1 MRVMIDINR
10 HKGLY
15 IIFLAMIG
23 ATPPLATDM
32 YLAAIPII
40 AREWNVG
47 EHLVNLSL
55 VLWFASFSS
64 SLLFYGPLSDKFG
77 RRPVLLGGLFM
88 FVLSSVLCILSA
100 NVWQLILFRIL
111 QGAGAAAPSAM
122 VMAICRDKYEGEER
136 RKAFAYLGTVLAVA
150 PMVAPM
156 IGAFL
161 LSLGSWRYIFLTQAS
176 MVACTFAVSF
186 LFQETI
192 QERFSGEWYR
202 VFFRYRNVFSNWKFM
217 RTNLT
222 LGISAGPLYAFIAFS
237 PIYYIGINGF
247 SESKFSFLF
256 AFNAFGAMFGAF
268 VCSRMLKYFKPN
280 TLITFCLGG
289 AVFAAG
295 GLWLLSFS
303 AWYFFTCFTFLTT
316 FFICMNRPL
325 SNNLIV
331 EQVNTDIGS
340 ASSFMVFTQL
350 MFGALCMFIVSGT
363 HAHRLAVFNLLFASV
378 AVFVMINW
386 IFLRKRLS

>member
-1 MRVMIDINR
+1 MRAVIDINR

-32 YLAAIPII
+32 YLAAIPVI
-40 AREWNVG
+40 ADEWNVG

-55 VLWFASFSS
+55 VLWFASFST

-88 FVLSSVLCILSA
+88 FVLSSVLCTLSA
-100 NVWQLILFRIL
+100 NVWQLIGFRIL

-122 VMAICRDKYEGEER
+122 VMAICRDKYSGEER
-136 RKAFAYLGTVLAVA
+136 RKALAYLGTVLAVA

-161 LSLGSWRYIFLTQAS
+161 LSLGSWRYIFLTQAA

-192 QERFSGEWYR
+192 QERFSGAWYK
-202 VFFRYRNVFSNWKFM
+202 VFFRYRNVFSNRKFM

-222 LGISAGPLYAFIAFS
+222 LSVSAGPLYGFIAFS

-247 SESKFSFLF
+247 SEAKFSFLF

-268 VCSRMLKYFKPN
+268 VCSRLLKYFNPN

-289 AVFAAG
+289 TLFAAC

-331 EQVNTDIGS
+331 EQVSTDIGS

-350 MFGALCMFIVSGT
+350 MFGALCMFAVSGT

>member
-1 MRVMIDINR
+1 MTALLDISK

-32 YLAAIPII
+32 YLAAIPVI
-40 AREWNVG
+40 AKEWHVG

-55 VLWFASFSS
+55 VLWFASFST
-64 SLLFYGPLSDKFG
+64 SLLFYGPLSDKYG
-77 RRPVLLGGLFM
+77 RRPILLTGLFF
-88 FVLSSVLCILSA
+88 FVFSSILCTLST
-100 NVWQLILFRIL
+100 NVWQLIIFRVI
-111 QGAGAAAPSAM
+111 QGMGAAAPSAM

-136 RKAFAYLGTVLAVA
+136 RKALAYLGTVLAVA

-156 IGAFL
+156 IGTFL
-161 LSLGSWRYIFLTQAS
+161 LGLGSWRYIFLTQAA
-176 MVACTFAVSF
+176 MVTCTFVVSF
-186 LFQETI
+186 LFRETI
-192 QERFSGEWYR
+192 EDRFTGDWYK
-202 VFFRYRNVFSNWKFM
+202 VFFRYRNVFSNRKFM

-222 LGISAGPLYAFIAFS
+222 LSLSAGPLYAFIAFS

-247 SESKFSFLF
+247 GETKFSILF

-268 VCSRMLKYFKPN
+268 VCTRLLRHFKPN
-280 TLITFCLGG
+280 SLITFCLSG
-289 AVFAAG
+289 AAVAAA

-325 SNNLIV
+325 SNNLII

-340 ASSFMVFTQL
+340 ASSFMVFCQL

-363 HAHRLAVFNLLFASV
+363 HGHQLAVFNLVAAV
-378 AVFVMINW
+378 IAVFVILSW
-386 IFLRKRLS
+386 LFLRKKLV